1 MDPILSLAFSMQS
14 SRGLYALLLG
24 SGASR
29 AARIPTGWDIT
40 LDLIGRVAAMEGANC
55 EPDPTAWYV
64 ERYEREPNYSELLQN
79 IARTSAERSQVL
91 RRYFEPDDQERERG
105 EKLPTAAHT
114 AIAELVAAGYIRVII
129 TTNFDRLV
137 EQALQVRGV
146 QPTVV
151 SSAAQAQGLGALSQI
166 RCLVFKVHGDYLE
179 ANIRNTPAELGD
191 YEPPINTVLDRVLD
205 EFGLVVCGWSAEYD
219 RALVQAIE
227 RSRNRRYSTYWTGIG
242 EPAGPAGRLIQFR
255 QAVTVRIES
264 ADLFFRR
271 LAEHVGALE
280 KYRAVHPL
288 SVGIAVARLKAYLAE
303 PEKHRIELHDLITE
317 STNQLCTAIAE
328 YRQPAAVNA
337 GGAALLDEMIKFEKH
352 SELLLN
358 LVVNG
363 MWWGDISQAP
373 LWQRVFSRLASP
385 EGALPGHFR
394 PVNMKLYPSLLSLYA
409 AGIACCATENYGLL
423 HEIINGTTINFPDRR
438 SPFCREFASF
448 LVIDSNVGKTLPGY
462 ERHYTPIS
470 NHLCDALRPFFKDFV
485 SENTEWEEVFDRFE
499 YIFALSQANQRVN
512 QGLPP
517 GGTIGR
523 FGWKNELDPARQ
535 VMNIPG
541 REAEAQNANWRPL
554 ASGLFNGSL
563 ERFQQLHRFFVE
575 RISQLGW
582 W

>member
-64 ERYEREPNYSELLQN
+64 ERYEREPNDSELLQN

-288 SVGIAVARLKAYLAE
+288 RVGIAVARLKAYLAE

-337 GGAALLDEMIKFEKH
+337 GGAALLDEMIKFEQK
-352 SELLLN
+352 
-358 LVVNG
+358 
-363 MWWGDISQAP
+363 
-373 LWQRVFSRLASP
+373 
-385 EGALPGHFR
+385 
-394 PVNMKLYPSLLSLYA
+394 
-409 AGIACCATENYGLL
+409 
-423 HEIINGTTINFPDRR
+423 
-438 SPFCREFASF
+438 
-448 LVIDSNVGKTLPGY
+448 
-462 ERHYTPIS
+462 
-470 NHLCDALRPFFKDFV
+470 
-485 SENTEWEEVFDRFE
+485 
-499 YIFALSQANQRVN
+499 
-512 QGLPP
+512 
-517 GGTIGR
+517 IG
-523 FGWKNELDPARQ
+523 
-535 VMNIPG
+535 
-541 REAEAQNANWRPL
+541 
-554 ASGLFNGSL
+554 
-563 ERFQQLHRFFVE
+563 
-575 RISQLGW
+575 
-582 W
+582 